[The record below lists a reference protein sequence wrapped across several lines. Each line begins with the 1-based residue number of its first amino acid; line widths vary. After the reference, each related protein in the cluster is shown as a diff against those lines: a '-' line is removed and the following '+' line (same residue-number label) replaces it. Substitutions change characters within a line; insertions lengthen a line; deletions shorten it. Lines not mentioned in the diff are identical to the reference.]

1 MTLTIE
7 NEYDQEISFDYETVA
22 RQVMDTALDQE
33 NCPYE
38 AEVSLVLT
46 TGEEIRRVNREFRDI
61 DKETDVLSFPMI
73 PFPSPVDYGIIEDM
87 EDDCFNPD
95 TGELLLGD
103 IMISVPRMMEQAK
116 SYGHSQLREFA
127 FLVAHS
133 MLHLLGYDHMVPEEA
148 AVMEEK
154 QEAVLGRLQIKR

>member
-73 PFPSPVDYGIIEDM
+73 PFPSPADYGIIEDM